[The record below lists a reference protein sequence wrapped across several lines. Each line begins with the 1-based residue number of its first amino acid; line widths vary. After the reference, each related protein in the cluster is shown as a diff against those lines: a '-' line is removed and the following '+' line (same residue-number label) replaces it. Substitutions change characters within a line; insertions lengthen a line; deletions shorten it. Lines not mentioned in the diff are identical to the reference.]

1 MRNMRPLARRMGRLG
16 TETAFEVLARARALE
31 AQGRH
36 IVHLEIGEP
45 DFDTPKSVTAAGI
58 DAIQRGE
65 THYTPSAG
73 IVELR
78 EAIARYLKRTRG
90 LEYDAGQV
98 IVAPGAK
105 PIMFYAIL
113 ALIEGGDEAIFPD
126 PGFPIYSSMINFA
139 GGTPVS
145 LPLREENDYVPDL
158 DEFRRLVTPKTKLII
173 LNSPH
178 NPTGGAL
185 SHEAVREIARIA
197 RDNDIWVLS
206 DEIYADLLYDG
217 KHHPIGREDGM
228 LERTIVLDGFSKTFA
243 MTGWRLGYG
252 AFPKPLVEPV
262 TKLVT
267 NSVSCTATFTQRA
280 GVVAMDQRPPEVDQM
295 VKAFRQRRDAI
306 VAGLNKIDGIT
317 CRTPAG
323 AFYVF
328 PNITGLH
335 LGDAA
340 TVAGRVLQEAGVACL
355 AGTAFGAI
363 GEGHLRLSYANSL
376 ENLSLAVER
385 IADWAKA
392 ARPVAARA

>member
-1 MRNMRPLARRMGRLG
+1 MRPLAKRMGRLG

-45 DFDTPKSVTAAGI
+45 DFDTPASITAAGVA
-58 DAIQRGE
+58 AIERGE

-73 IVELR
+73 VPELR
-78 EAIARYLKRTRG
+78 EAIAGYLKRTRG
-90 LEYDAGQV
+90 LGYDASQV

-113 ALIEGGDEAIFPD
+113 ALIEHGDEAIFPD
-126 PGFPIYSSMINFA
+126 PGFPIYASMIDFA
-139 GGTPVS
+139 GGRPVS
-145 LPLREENDYVPDL
+145 LPLREENNFVPDL
-158 DEFRRLVTPKTKLII
+158 DELRRLVTPKTKLII

-185 SHEAVREIARIA
+185 SKDAVRAIARIA
-197 RDNDIWVLS
+197 RDNDLWVLS
-206 DEIYADLLYDG
+206 DEIYADLLYEG
-217 KHHPIGREDGM
+217 EHYSIGREDGM
-228 LERTIVLDGFSKTFA
+228 LDRTILLDGFSKTFA

-252 AFPKPLVEPV
+252 AFPQALVGPV

-280 GVVAMDQRPPEVDQM
+280 GIVAMNQRPPEVDQM
-295 VKAFRQRRDAI
+295 VAAFKKRRDAI
-306 VAGLNKIDGIT
+306 VAGLNGIDGIT
-317 CRTPAG
+317 CRTPSG

-335 LGDAA
+335 AGDAA
-340 TVAGRVLQEAGVACL
+340 TVAGRVLQEAGVAVL
-355 AGTAFGAI
+355 AGTAFGAV

-376 ENLSLAVER
+376 ENLELAVQR
-385 IADWAKA
+385 IGEWART
-392 ARPVAARA
+392 ARTVPARA

>member
-1 MRNMRPLARRMGRLG
+1 MRPLARRMGRLG

-45 DFDTPKSVTAAGI
+45 DFDTPKSVTAAGVA
-58 DAIQRGE
+58 AIERGE

-73 IVELR
+73 ILDLR
-78 EAIARYLKRTRG
+78 EAIARYLRRTRG
-90 LEYDAGQV
+90 LEYDATQV

-158 DEFRRLVTPKTKLII
+158 DELRRLVTPKTKLII

-185 SHEAVREIARIA
+185 SLEAVREIAHLA
-197 RDNDIWVLS
+197 REQDIWVLS
-206 DEIYADLLYDG
+206 DEIYAELLYDG
-217 KHHPIGREDGM
+217 THHSIGREDGM

-252 AFPKPLVEPV
+252 AFPKPLVDPV

-280 GVVAMDQRPPEVDQM
+280 GIVAIDQRPPEVDTM

-306 VAGLNKIDGIT
+306 VAGLNKIEGVT

-340 TVAGRVLQEAGVACL
+340 TVANRVLQEAGVACL
-355 AGTAFGAI
+355 AGTAFGAV

-376 ENLSLAVER
+376 ENLDLAVQR
-385 IADWAKA
+385 IADWSRS
-392 ARPVAARA
+392 ARSAPARA

>member
-1 MRNMRPLARRMGRLG
+1 MRPLARRMGRLG

-45 DFDTPKSVTAAGI
+45 DFDTPKSITAAGVA
-58 DAIQRGE
+58 AIERGE

-73 IVELR
+73 IPELR
-78 EAIARYLKRTRG
+78 QAIAEYLRRTRG
-90 LEYDAGQV
+90 LGYDASQV
-98 IVAPGAK
+98 IVSPGAK

-126 PGFPIYSSMINFA
+126 PGFPIYASMINFA
-139 GGTPVS
+139 GGTAVS
-145 LPLREENDYVPDL
+145 LPLREENNFVPDL
-158 DEFRRLVTPKTKLII
+158 DELRRLITPKTKLII

-185 SHEAVREIARIA
+185 SHEAVREIARLA
-197 RDNDIWVLS
+197 RENDIWVLS
-206 DEIYADLLYDG
+206 DEIYADLLYEG
-217 KHHPIGREDGM
+217 KHHTIGVEDGM

-252 AFPKPLVEPV
+252 AFPKPLVDPV
-262 TKLVT
+262 AKLVT

-280 GVVAMDQRPPEVDQM
+280 GVVAMSQRPPEVDQM
-295 VKAFRQRRDAI
+295 VAAFRTRRDAI
-306 VAGLNKIDGIT
+306 VAGLNRIEGIS
-317 CRTPAG
+317 CRTPSG

-328 PNITGLH
+328 PNITGLR
-335 LGDAA
+335 LGDAKA
-340 TVAGRVLQEAGVACL
+340 VADRVLNEAGVAVL
-355 AGTAFGAI
+355 AGTAFGAE

-376 ENLSLAVER
+376 ENLDLAVQR
-385 IADWAKA
+385 IADWS
-392 ARPVAARA
+392 RAARAAPARA

>member
-1 MRNMRPLARRMGRLG
+1 MGRLG

-45 DFDTPKSVTAAGI
+45 DFDTPKSVTAEGI
-58 DAIQRGE
+58 AAIQRGE

-73 IVELR
+73 IIELR
-78 EAIARYLKRTRG
+78 QAIARYLKRTRG
-90 LEYDAGQV
+90 LEYDATQV

-113 ALIEGGDEAIFPD
+113 ALVEGGDEAIYPD

-139 GGTPVS
+139 GGTPVP
-145 LPLREENDYVPDL
+145 LPLREDNDYVPDL
-158 DEFRRLVTPKTKLII
+158 DELRRLVTPKTKLII

-185 SHEAVREIARIA
+185 SDEAVREIARLA
-197 RDNDIWVLS
+197 RENDIWVLS
-206 DEIYADLLYDG
+206 DEIYAELLYDG
-217 KHHPIGREDGM
+217 THHPIGREDGM

-252 AFPKPLVEPV
+252 AFPRPLVEPV

-280 GVVAMDQRPPEVDQM
+280 AIVAMDQRPPEVDQM
-295 VKAFRQRRDAI
+295 VKAFKQRRDAI
-306 VAGLNKIDGIT
+306 VAGLNSIDGVT

-355 AGTAFGAI
+355 AGTAFGAV

-376 ENLSLAVER
+376 ENLNLAVER

>member
-1 MRNMRPLARRMGRLG
+1 MGRLG

-45 DFDTPKSVTAAGI
+45 DFDTPKAVTAEGI
-58 DAIQRGE
+58 AAIQRGE

-73 IVELR
+73 IIELR
-78 EAIARYLKRTRG
+78 QAIARYLKRTRG
-90 LEYDAGQV
+90 LEYDATQV

-113 ALIEGGDEAIFPD
+113 ALVEGGDEAIYPD

-139 GGTPVS
+139 GGTPVP

-185 SHEAVREIARIA
+185 SKEAVREIARIA

-206 DEIYADLLYDG
+206 DEIYAELLYEG
-217 KHHPIGREDGM
+217 THHPIGREDGM

-280 GVVAMDQRPPEVDQM
+280 AIVAMDQRPPEVDQM

-306 VAGLNKIDGIT
+306 VAGLNKIDGVT

-340 TVAGRVLQEAGVACL
+340 AVAGRVLQEAGVACL
-355 AGTAFGAI
+355 AGTAFGAA

-376 ENLSLAVER
+376 DNLNLAVER

-392 ARPVAARA
+392 NRPVAARA

>member
-1 MRNMRPLARRMGRLG
+1 MARMRPLARRMGRLG

-45 DFDTPKSVTAAGI
+45 DFDTPKSVTAAGVA
-58 DAIQRGE
+58 AIERGE

-73 IVELR
+73 IIELR

-90 LEYDAGQV
+90 LEYDASQV

-113 ALIEGGDEAIFPD
+113 ALVEGGDEAIFPD

-158 DEFRRLVTPKTKLII
+158 DELRRLVTPKTKLII

-185 SHEAVREIARIA
+185 SKESVREIARIA

-206 DEIYADLLYDG
+206 DEIYAELLYEG
-217 KHHPIGREDGM
+217 THHPIGREDGM

-280 GVVAMDQRPPEVDQM
+280 GIVAMDQRPPEIDQM

-306 VAGLNKIDGIT
+306 VAGLNKIDGVT

-340 TVAGRVLQEAGVACL
+340 TVAARVLNEAGVACL
-355 AGTAFGAI
+355 AGTAFGAA

-376 ENLSLAVER
+376 ENLDLAVQR
-385 IADWAKA
+385 IGDWAKA
-392 ARPVAARA
+392 NRPVAARA

>member
-1 MRNMRPLARRMGRLG
+1 MRPLARRMGRLG

-45 DFDTPKSVTAAGI
+45 DFDTPKSITAAGVV
-58 DAIQRGE
+58 AIERGE

-73 IVELR
+73 VMELR
-78 EAIARYLKRTRG
+78 QAIADYLRRTRG
-90 LEYDAGQV
+90 LGYDASQV

-113 ALIEGGDEAIFPD
+113 ALIEHGDEAIFPD
-126 PGFPIYSSMINFA
+126 PGFPIYASMINFA

-145 LPLREENDYVPDL
+145 LPLREENNFVPDL
-158 DEFRRLVTPKTKLII
+158 DELRRLVTPKTKLII
-173 LNSPH
+173 INSPH

-185 SHEAVREIARIA
+185 SLEAVREIARLA
-197 RDNDIWVLS
+197 RENDIWVLS
-206 DEIYADLLYDG
+206 DEIYADLLYEG
-217 KHHPIGREDGM
+217 KHHPIGVQDGM

-252 AFPKPLVEPV
+252 AFPKPLVDPV

-280 GVVAMDQRPPEVDQM
+280 GIVAMSQRPPEVDEM
-295 VKAFRQRRDAI
+295 VAAFRKRRDAI
-306 VAGLNKIDGIT
+306 VAGLNGIDGIS
-317 CRTPAG
+317 CRTPSG

-328 PNITGLH
+328 PNITGLR
-335 LGDAA
+335 LGDAK
-340 TVAGRVLQEAGVACL
+340 TVADRVLNEAGVAAL
-355 AGTAFGAI
+355 AGTAFGAE

-376 ENLSLAVER
+376 ENLDLAVQR
-385 IADWAKA
+385 IADWSRA
-392 ARPVAARA
+392 ARSTPARA

>member
-1 MRNMRPLARRMGRLG
+1 MGRLG

-45 DFDTPKSVTAAGI
+45 DFDTPKSVTAEGI
-58 DAIQRGE
+58 AAIERGE

-73 IVELR
+73 IIELR
-78 EAIARYLKRTRG
+78 QAIARYLKRTRG
-90 LEYDAGQV
+90 LEYDASQV

-113 ALIEGGDEAIFPD
+113 ALVEGGDEAIYPD

-139 GGTPVS
+139 GGTPVP

-158 DEFRRLVTPKTKLII
+158 DELRRLVTPKTKLII

-185 SHEAVREIARIA
+185 SKEAVREIARIA
-197 RDNDIWVLS
+197 RENDIWVLS
-206 DEIYADLLYDG
+206 DEIYAELLYDG
-217 KHHPIGREDGM
+217 THHPIGREDGM

-280 GVVAMDQRPPEVDQM
+280 AIVAMDQRPPEVDQM
-295 VKAFRQRRDAI
+295 IKAFRQRRDAI

-340 TVAGRVLQEAGVACL
+340 SVASRVLQEAGVACL
-355 AGTAFGAI
+355 AGTAFGAV

-376 ENLSLAVER
+376 ENLDLAVQR

-392 ARPVAARA
+392 NRPVAARA

>member
-1 MRNMRPLARRMGRLG
+1 MRPLARRMGRLG

-45 DFDTPKSVTAAGI
+45 DFDTPKSITAAGVA
-58 DAIQRGE
+58 AIERGE

-73 IVELR
+73 IPELR
-78 EAIARYLKRTRG
+78 QAIAEYLRRTRG
-90 LEYDAGQV
+90 LGYDASQV
-98 IVAPGAK
+98 IVSPGAK

-126 PGFPIYSSMINFA
+126 PGFPIYASMINFA
-139 GGTPVS
+139 GGTAVS
-145 LPLREENDYVPDL
+145 LPLREENNFVPDL
-158 DEFRRLVTPKTKLII
+158 DELRRLITPKTKLII

-185 SHEAVREIARIA
+185 SHEAVREIARLA
-197 RDNDIWVLS
+197 RENDIWVLS
-206 DEIYADLLYDG
+206 DEIYADLLYEG
-217 KHHPIGREDGM
+217 KHHTIGVEDGM

-252 AFPKPLVEPV
+252 AFPKPLVDPV
-262 TKLVT
+262 AKLVT

-280 GVVAMDQRPPEVDQM
+280 GIVAMSQRPPEVDQM
-295 VKAFRQRRDAI
+295 VAAFRKRRDAI
-306 VAGLNKIDGIT
+306 VAGLNRIEGIS
-317 CRTPAG
+317 CRTPSG

-328 PNITGLH
+328 PNITGLP
-335 LGDAA
+335 LGDANA
-340 TVAGRVLQEAGVACL
+340 VADRVLNEAGVAVL
-355 AGTAFGAI
+355 AGTAFGAE

-376 ENLSLAVER
+376 ENLDLAVQR
-385 IADWAKA
+385 IADWS
-392 ARPVAARA
+392 RAARAAPARA